1 MKVELIVPNSLNEV
15 TLGQYQKY
23 LKLTEL
29 KDLTET
35 QLSFKM
41 IEIFCG
47 VNAENVRLLKAS
59 DVTDVVNIIS
69 TMFESKPS
77 LVHTFKMGG
86 VEYGFIPNLDE
97 MSFGEYIDLDTSIG
111 DWDNMEKAMGVL
123 YRPIEIRKGN
133 RYTIKEYD
141 AGDTEHLKDMPLD
154 AVLGSILFFYHLGN
168 ELCQTMMNS
177 LGQEEET
184 LLQEYLNSEQNGVGI
199 QAFTL
204 SLNQILDDLKISLN

>member
-1 MKVELIVPNSLNEV
+1 MKVELIVPNSLNEI
-15 TLGQYQKY
+15 TLGQYQEY
-23 LKLTEL
+23 LKL

-35 QLSFKM
+35 ELSLKM
-41 IEIFCG
+41 IEIFCN
-47 VNAENVRLLKAS
+47 VKAEYVRHIKAN
-59 DVTDVVNIIS
+59 DVADIVNIIS

-86 VEYGFIPNLDE
+86 VEYGFISNLDE
-97 MSFGEYIDLDTSIG
+97 MSFGEYIDLDSNIG
-111 DWDNMEKAMGVL
+111 DWDNIDKAMGVL

-133 RYTIKEYD
+133 RYHLKEYD

-168 ELCQTMMNS
+168 ELCQVTMNS
-177 LGQEEET
+177 LEQTEET
-184 LLQEYLNSEQNGVGI
+184 LLQEYLNSEQNGVGT
-199 QAFTL
+199 QAFMH

>member
-15 TLGQYQKY
+15 TLGQYQEY
-23 LKLTEL
+23 LKLTEI

-47 VNAENVRLLKAS
+47 VKAESVRHIKAS
-59 DVTDVVNIIS
+59 DVTDIVNIIS

-133 RYTIKEYD
+133 RYHIKEYD

>member
-1 MKVELIVPNSLNEV
+1 MKVDLIVPNSLNEV
-15 TLGQYQKY
+15 TLGQYQEY
-23 LKLTEL
+23 LKL

-47 VNAENVRLLKAS
+47 VKAEHVRLLKAS
-59 DVTDVVNIIS
+59 DVTDIVNIMS
-69 TMFESKPS
+69 AMFESKPS
-77 LVHTFKMGG
+77 LVHTFKMDG

-111 DWDNMEKAMGVL
+111 DWDNMNKAMGVL
-123 YRPIEIRKGN
+123 YRPIEMRKGN

-154 AVLGSILFFYHLGN
+154 AVISSILFFYHLGN

-177 LGQEEET
+177 LEQTEET
-184 LLQEYLNSEQNGVGI
+184 LLQEYLNSEQNGVGT
-199 QAFTL
+199 QAFML